1 MLNSS
6 DLFTIKKECIAQGS
20 LILQTR
26 LTQILDQFAQRLE
39 QGTETNLQELTRQYQ
54 NQITKIFENEFD
66 FTNKYLLEIIQL
78 RGANDNSSKR

>member
-1 MLNSS
+1 MLNPS

-66 FTNKYLLEIIQL
+66 FTNKCLLEIIQL
-78 RGANDNSSKR
+78 RDANDNSSKK

>member
-1 MLNSS
+1 MLNPS

-20 LILQTR
+20 LILQTK

-66 FTNKYLLEIIQL
+66 FTNKCLLEIIQL
-78 RGANDNSSKR
+78 RDANDNSSKK

>member
-1 MLNSS
+1 MLNPS

-66 FTNKYLLEIIQL
+66 FTNKYLLEIIEL

>member
-1 MLNSS
+1 MLNPS

-20 LILQTR
+20 SILQNK
-26 LTQILDQFAQRLE
+26 LTQILDQFAQKLE

-54 NQITKIFENEFD
+54 NQITKIFENEFN

-78 RGANDNSSKR
+78 RDTNDNSSNK

>member
-1 MLNSS
+1 MLNPS

-20 LILQTR
+20 SILQNK
-26 LTQILDQFAQRLE
+26 LTQILDQFAQQLE

-54 NQITKIFENEFD
+54 NQITKIFENEFN

-78 RGANDNSSKR
+78 RDTNDNSSNK